1 MSPLGIVTAGLQ
13 LLSSWLMSV
22 IAVLALFVS
31 VVVCLAF
38 VEFVCDGSSITQA
51 YTVKPQTWEADPR
64 AERARRNDPAS
75 TYPPAR

>member
-38 VEFVCDGSSITQA
+38 VEFVCDGSSIAQA
-51 YTVKPQTWEADPR
+51 YTVKPPDADVGGG
-64 AERARRNDPAS
+64 S
-75 TYPPAR
+75 TSRTSAT